1 MCTEH
6 RLKLIEKRR
15 VELDRLKAQGSAGV
29 ESVVELMVL
38 EQELAR
44 EHCHVGGLMG
54 RSLRPTVYSQAVLHC
69 QQALHLHRK
78 VETSRG
84 TLRGAAV
91 RAAAGKL
98 ADKVASCGLYD
109 TLRQLG
115 DIYRFQAKD
124 VDALQVF
131 QEVLGEVR
139 SDNAQ
144 ESTPQLQA
152 KLAEILYV
160 TGSVYLD
167 QYNHQI
173 NSRAKAD
180 KGKCSAAKA
189 LLEEGL
195 VICREVKS
203 DNGAA
208 DSLRLLASAY
218 SHLGMHDEARGT
230 LKEALDLTCSCVGQ
244 MTAEVAACHEQM
256 AFICQKQADEIRQQ
270 VNIHKEYIVTNLM
283 SCYHSPG
290 RRVRVAG
297 LQNKPEF
304 NGLEGVVVKVGA
316 LRIVVRLH
324 NDKELKLKPENVQ
337 PLIPTAAKL
346 QELILKIQEIAQE
359 RIASSK
365 EAYRIQIKV
374 TGVKHVNT
382 AVSCYALATA
392 YMKTW
397 KPADTGEAVA
407 LLIKADKI
415 RLHVGDERHDTK
427 NIYSNALSE
436 AKVALARFDEVG
448 RLSAVPCCWF
458 PTSPQEDKE
467 HMSQLF
473 AGLQVRDGKR
483 GSPSMS
489 SEVMYQGLRLYG
501 LFDVTAS
508 VSDPVSGTS

>member
-1 MCTEH
+1 VCTEH
-6 RLKLIEKRR
+6 RLKLIEQRR

-144 ESTPQLQA
+144 ESTLQLQA
-152 KLAEILYV
+152 KLAEILHL

-167 QYNHQI
+167 QYNNQI

-195 VICREVKS
+195 VICREIKS
-203 DNGAA
+203 DNCAA
-208 DSLRLLASAY
+208 DSLRLLASHIHISECTIRHA
-218 SHLGMHDEARGT
+218 AR
-230 LKEALDLTCSCVGQ
+230 
-244 MTAEVAACHEQM
+244 
-256 AFICQKQADEIRQQ
+256 
-270 VNIHKEYIVTNLM
+270 
-283 SCYHSPG
+283 
-290 RRVRVAG
+290 
-297 LQNKPEF
+297 
-304 NGLEGVVVKVGA
+304 
-316 LRIVVRLH
+316 
-324 NDKELKLKPENVQ
+324 
-337 PLIPTAAKL
+337 
-346 QELILKIQEIAQE
+346 
-359 RIASSK
+359 
-365 EAYRIQIKV
+365 
-374 TGVKHVNT
+374 
-382 AVSCYALATA
+382 
-392 YMKTW
+392 
-397 KPADTGEAVA
+397 
-407 LLIKADKI
+407 
-415 RLHVGDERHDTK
+415 
-427 NIYSNALSE
+427 
-436 AKVALARFDEVG
+436 
-448 RLSAVPCCWF
+448 
-458 PTSPQEDKE
+458 
-467 HMSQLF
+467 
-473 AGLQVRDGKR
+473 
-483 GSPSMS
+483 
-489 SEVMYQGLRLYG
+489 
-501 LFDVTAS
+501 
-508 VSDPVSGTS
+508 